1 MANYR
6 SCVAVYPG
14 TFDPLHNGHVSL
26 VRRGLQIFET
36 IIFAVAKDTHKMP
49 LFSLEERVAMAEQ
62 AFRNEPRLM
71 VEPFSGL
78 LVDYVAKRGANVILR
93 GLRAVSDFE
102 FEFQM
107 ALMNRKLNRQVQ
119 TVFLMTDYQWL
130 YSSST
135 IIKEAAKHQGNING
149 LVPHAV
155 LDKLREKFPSESDA
169 GPLVTRATNRP
180 VIG

>member
-26 VRRGLQIFET
+26 VRRGLEIFET
-36 IIFAVAKDTHKMP
+36 VIFAVARDTHKQP
-49 LFSLEERVAMAEQ
+49 LFSLEERVALAE
-62 AFRNEPRLM
+62 ATFKHDPRLM

-102 FEFQM
+102 YEFQM
-107 ALMNRKLNRQVQ
+107 ALMNRKLNRQIQ
-119 TVFLMTDYQWL
+119 TVFLMTDYKWL
-130 YSSST
+130 YISSS
-135 IIKEAAKHQGNING
+135 IIKEAAKHQGNIGG
-149 LVPHAV
+149 LVPQAV
-155 LDKLREKFPSESDA
+155 LDGLRDKFPPKPDA
-169 GPLVTRATNRP
+169 SPA
-180 VIG
+180 